1 MSRLTAAAAVVTLPV
16 AVLMAPQYA
25 LAGEGTASHTDE
37 PAPGYVSAVST
48 STASAGGVSKTT
60 RRSYRRSGPVTC
72 QAIDGRFGE
81 RRYQRLDIVTTHETG
96 DAPEGE
102 DGAWYARYCGDS
114 SPAPGCAPGSTPMGC
129 LGIPS
134 SYWGYSGSVWWSAP
148 DAFGAGAPVDPASV
162 AAAAYKFLP
171 IPEADIGFN
180 PPGTTAV
187 PALVNLDTWLWMD
200 PASWAPQYSEV
211 EVCCPSVV
219 VRVQASPQRATFDM
233 GDGTRVA
240 CDGPGVP
247 YDQTRPAATQTTSCS
262 HTYSRSSAA
271 EPANQFSVAAAVEW
285 TATWSIS
292 GAAPAGGGA
301 LPPARQVSDPVPIRV
316 AEIQSLNTPIASG
329 GAP

>member
-1 MSRLTAAAAVVTLPV
+1 MSRLTAATVALSMAAV
-16 AVLMAPQYA
+16 MAPQYA

-37 PAPGYVSAVST
+37 PTPGYVSAVST
-48 STASAGGVSKTT
+48 STASTGGVSRTT

-72 QAIDGRFGE
+72 QAVDGRVGE
-81 RRYQRLDIVTTHETG
+81 RRYERLDIVTTHETG
-96 DAPEGE
+96 NAPAGE

-148 DAFGAGAPVDPASV
+148 DAFGAGAPVDPAAV
-162 AAAAYKFLP
+162 AASAYKFLA
-171 IPEADIGFN
+171 IPEAAISFN

-187 PALVNLDTWLWMD
+187 PALVNLETWLWID

-211 EVCCPSVV
+211 EVCCPAVA
-219 VRVQASPQRATFDM
+219 VRVEALPQRASFVM
-233 GDGTRVA
+233 GDGTTVA
-240 CDGPGVP
+240 CDGAGIA
-247 YDQTRPAATQTTSCS
+247 YDPTRPSASQTTKCS
-262 HTYSRSSAA
+262 HAYSRSSAA
-271 EPANQFSVAAAVEW
+271 EPSQHFAVTAAVEW
-285 TATWSIS
+285 AATWSIS

-316 AEIQSLNTPIASG
+316 AEIQSLNTPNRS
-329 GAP
+329 AP